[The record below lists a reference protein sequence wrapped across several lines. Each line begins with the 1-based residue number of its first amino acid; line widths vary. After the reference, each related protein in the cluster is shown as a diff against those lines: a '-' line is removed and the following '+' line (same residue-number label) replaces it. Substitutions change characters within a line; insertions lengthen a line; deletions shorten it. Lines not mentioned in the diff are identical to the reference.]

1 MKKTFLNKLLLGFS
15 AILLFVYG
23 IIYACAGGDDWGW
36 SFDSNFTP
44 EAFVDKSYTPLFL
57 SQYFFYTGFDTE
69 HNSRFNDEIV
79 QDWADFLKGKMDVKT
94 VRFFLIDS
102 SATDIKKI
110 QDFYITQKNN
120 SVSNKWS
127 KKIDLNDRRISGFF
141 TFLSLSKQVETASI
155 SDGNNWS
162 YEPVVQK
169 TFNNIKTI
177 KTIENRYNTVSDLF
191 LKNRYWFQ
199 TIKAYFYNGDQQT
212 AIAFFQKTENT
223 VPKNTL
229 YYRALAYIA
238 GMNYKKKNYALSN
251 YQYSQVFDKCPA
263 MRVVSAY
270 CFHPK
275 EEKDWKESLNLAKTN
290 EGKAALWAIQGYYGD
305 EEKAIAEIYNLQPKS
320 EHLDYLLTRLIN
332 NQETKIDNSFK
343 EKSVVENKKRTKDSI
358 HKSTIDLVVKI
369 AQSDKTAKPYLWNVA
384 AGYLET
390 LNGNYAQADKN
401 FDKAESKMP
410 QTPLAISQVRL
421 LRFVNNLSKIEKI
434 GSNNEKTILK
444 DLTWLYN
451 ETPKNNI
458 ENFRYYNATAW
469 SKKYLSALYKSQ
481 KNEVMA
487 ELFDRD
493 NNFYDNEENLKA
505 MKVFLSKNNKTEIE
519 KIGVGV
525 YDVTLDDINN
535 YQAVV
540 ATFANKIP
548 EAIEFMQKTNKL
560 QETKFYGNPFN
571 GSIKDCH
578 DCDHVAYQKKKYSQI
593 DFLNT
598 IKTMQENVAKGEDV
612 HANLLLL
619 GNAFYNITHYG
630 NARIFHETNIT
641 GYGYSSYD
649 FRDKIRDMIADCS
662 LAKMY
667 YQKALAVAKTN
678 EQKAKCYYMIAKCE
692 RNEYYNNQYDPNKDS
707 WENQYALRSSKINFI
722 AWDGFKILKRD
733 YSNTKYYQEVINE
746 CGYFRTFVS
755 QN

>member
-15 AILLFVYG
+15 AVLLFVYG
-23 IIYACAGGDDWGW
+23 MIYACAGGDDWGW

-44 EAFVDKSYTPLFL
+44 ETFVDESYIPLFL

-79 QDWADFLKGKMDVKT
+79 QDWEIFLKGKMDAKSVK
-94 VRFFLIDS
+94 FFLIDS
-102 SATDIKKI
+102 SATDIDKL
-110 QDFYITQKNN
+110 QNFYKTQKKNT
-120 SVSNKWS
+120 VSNKWS
-127 KKIDLNDRRISGFF
+127 KKIDLNDRRISSFI
-141 TFLSLSKQVETASI
+141 TFLSLSKQIETASV

-162 YEPVVQK
+162 YEPVERK
-169 TFNNIKTI
+169 TFNDIKII
-177 KTIENRYNTVSDLF
+177 KAIENRYNTVSDTF

-199 TIKAYFYNGDQQT
+199 TIKAYFYSGDNQSALT
-212 AIAFFQKTENT
+212 FFQKTQNA

-238 GMNYKKKNYALSN
+238 GIEYQQKHYAKSN
-251 YQYSQVFDKCPA
+251 FLYSQVFDKCPA
-263 MRVVSAY
+263 MRVVSAH
-270 CFHPK
+270 CFRPK
-275 EEKDWKESLNLAKTN
+275 EEKDWKESLDLAKTN
-290 EGKAALWAIQGYYGD
+290 EEKVALWAIQGYYGD
-305 EEKAIAEIYNLQPKS
+305 EEKAIAQIYNLQPKS

-332 NQETKIDNSFK
+332 LQETKIDKSFK
-343 EKSVVENKKRTKDSI
+343 EKSVVENKKRIKDSI

-369 AQSDKTAKPYLWNVA
+369 AESDKTAKPYLWNVA

-390 LNGNYAQADKN
+390 LNGNFKQADKN

-434 GSNNEKTILK
+434 DSNNEKTVLK
-444 DLTWLYN
+444 DLTWLYS

-458 ENFRYYNATAW
+458 ENFRYQNATAW
-469 SKKYLSALYKSQ
+469 SRSYLSALYKSQ

-487 ELFDRD
+487 ELFVRD
-493 NNFYDNEENLKA
+493 NSFYDNENNLLA
-505 MKVFLSKNNKTEIE
+505 MKLFLAKNNKTEIE

-525 YDVTLDDINN
+525 YDVTLDDVNN

-548 EAIEFMQKTNKL
+548 EAIDFMQKTNKL
-560 QETKFYGNPFN
+560 QEVNFYGNPFN

-578 DCDHVAYQKKKYSQI
+578 DCDHVAFQKKKYSQI

-598 IKTMQENVAKGEDV
+598 LKTMQENVAKGEEV
-612 HANLLLL
+612 YTNSILL
-619 GNAFYNITHYG
+619 GNAFYNITHFG
-630 NARIFHETNIT
+630 NTRLFHETNIS
-641 GYGYSSYD
+641 GYGYSPYD
-649 FRDKIRDMIADCS
+649 FRDKSRDMITDCS

-667 YQKALAVAKTN
+667 YQKALTVAKTN

-707 WENQYALRSSKINFI
+707 WENEYAIRSSKINFI
-722 AWDGFKILKRD
+722 AWDGFKTLKKE
-733 YSNTKYYQEVINE
+733 YFKTKYYQDVINE
-746 CGYFRTFVS
+746 CGYFRTYIE
-755 QN
+755 